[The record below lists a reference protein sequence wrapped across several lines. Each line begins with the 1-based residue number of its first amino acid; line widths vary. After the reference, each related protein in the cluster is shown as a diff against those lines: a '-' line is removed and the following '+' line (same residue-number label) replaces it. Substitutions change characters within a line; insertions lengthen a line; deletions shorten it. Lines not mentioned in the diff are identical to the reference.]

1 MWLKKFSAGVFGRSW
16 TSETACGVN
25 ICLAKT
31 VVLPTAIPA
40 QYNPCSFNMR
50 EDENRKDGANRL
62 TLIEGFKHGLRY
74 WSNLTHPIL
83 PRFDQVLELHRL
95 VFADYLADGQAG
107 RVKSKANYITVG
119 EGRFLNFSGP
129 GQVVSDYSRLLTDS
143 RELLRK
149 LSNTTSSS
157 MVVHESEWTAS
168 LQFVAHFHARLI
180 FIHPFRDG
188 NGRIARLIAWEQ
200 IRRLF
205 GPLAFAPESFSDWS
219 RVIDLIDQKTGVT
232 ESQSCE
238 LYMQAMKVL
247 VPSDMANLL
256 PLMRYFNPVPTHDIV
271 HPQLTPYSLKPTFD
285 TGQVRKDG
293 VPSGI

>member
-1 MWLKKFSAGVFGRSW
+1 
-16 TSETACGVN
+16 
-25 ICLAKT
+25 
-31 VVLPTAIPA
+31 
-40 QYNPCSFNMR
+40 MR

-62 TLIEGFKHGLRY
+62 TLIEGFERGLRY

-107 RVKSKANYITVG
+107 RVKIKPNYITVG

-129 GQVVSDYSRLLTDS
+129 GQVALDYARLLADS
-143 RELLRK
+143 GELLQK
-149 LSNTTSSS
+149 LPDTTTLSP
-157 MVVHESEWTAS
+157 VVLESAWTAR
-168 LQFVAHFHARLI
+168 LLFVAHFHARLI

-205 GPLAFAPESFSDWS
+205 GPLAFASESFSDWS
-219 RVIDLIDQKTGVT
+219 NVIVLLDQKTGVT
-232 ESQSCE
+232 ESQTCE
-238 LYMQAMKVL
+238 VYMQAMKVL

-256 PLMRYFNPVPTHDIV
+256 PLMRYFNPVPGLEV
-271 HPQLTPYSLKPTFD
+271 KHPQLTPFSLKPTFD
-285 TGQVRKDG
+285 PEQVRKDG
-293 VPSGI
+293 VPMGI

>member
-1 MWLKKFSAGVFGRSW
+1 
-16 TSETACGVN
+16 
-25 ICLAKT
+25 
-31 VVLPTAIPA
+31 
-40 QYNPCSFNMR
+40 MR

-62 TLIEGFKHGLRY
+62 TLIEGFKRGLCY

-83 PRFDQVLELHRL
+83 PRFDQVLELHRMI
-95 VFADYLADGQAG
+95 FADYLADGQAG
-107 RVKSKANYITVG
+107 KVKIKPNYITVG

-129 GQVVSDYSRLLTDS
+129 GQVASDYARLLEDS
-143 RELLRK
+143 RDLLQK
-149 LSNTTSSS
+149 LPDTAASSTS
-157 MVVHESEWTAS
+157 V
-168 LQFVAHFHARLI
+168 LQSAWIARLLFVAHFHARLI

-205 GPLAFAPESFSDWS
+205 GPLAVASEPFSDWS
-219 RVIDLIDQKTGVT
+219 NVIDLIDQKSGVT

-256 PLMRYFNPVPTHDIV
+256 PLMRYFNPVPGLDV
-271 HPQLTPYSLKPTFD
+271 KHPQLTPYSIKPTFD
-285 TGQVRKDG
+285 PGQVRKDG